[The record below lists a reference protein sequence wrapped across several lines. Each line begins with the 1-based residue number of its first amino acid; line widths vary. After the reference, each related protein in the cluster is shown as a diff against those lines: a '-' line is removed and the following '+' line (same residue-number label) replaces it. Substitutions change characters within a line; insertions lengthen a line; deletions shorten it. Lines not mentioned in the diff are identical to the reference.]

1 MTGRFAGRV
10 AIVTGGAGGIGTA
23 VVHAFATEGAAVVVA
38 DRAEEEGEKLAKV
51 IRDAGGTAVAC
62 PGDLCDE
69 SYIERLVSTA
79 LDEFGRLDVL
89 HNNAAMTSEA
99 AGLDVDVVS
108 MDAALWDRMFAVN
121 VRAPMLACKYAIPAM
136 LEHSGGG
143 AIVNTA
149 SAAGLSA
156 DIQSCAYG
164 CSKAALIMLTK
175 YVATTYGHQGIR
187 CNAIAPGFIKTP
199 IVAEVLS
206 PEMLAAIASHC
217 VTPQVGEPFDI
228 AAAVMYL
235 ASDDARFVT
244 GQVLSVDGGYL
255 CHQPTYAQWM
265 AAAGGEA

>member
-23 VVHAFATEGAAVVVA
+23 VVHAFASEGASVVVA
-38 DRAEEEGEKLAKV
+38 DQIDTGAESVATA
-51 IRDAGGTAVAC
+51 IRDAGGAAVAS
-62 PGDLCDE
+62 PGELADE
-69 SYIERLVSTA
+69 SYIERMVGTA
-79 LDEFGRLDVL
+79 LDEFGRLDIL

-108 MDAALWDRMFAVN
+108 MDAALWDRMFTVN
-121 VRAPMLACKYAIPAM
+121 VRAPMLASKYAIPAM
-136 LEHSGGG
+136 LETTGRG

-156 DIQSCAYG
+156 DVQSCAYG
-164 CSKAALIMLTK
+164 SSKAALIMLTK
-175 YVATTYGHQGIR
+175 YVATTYGRQGIR
-187 CNAIAPGFIKTP
+187 CNAVAPGFIKTP
-199 IVAEVLS
+199 TVAKALS
-206 PEMLAAIASHC
+206 PEILDDIASHC
-217 VTPQVGEPFDI
+217 VTPYVGEPFDI

-255 CHQPTYAQWM
+255 CHQPHYAQGM
-265 AAAGGEA
+265 AAAGNRD